1 MSNSFNSQENDEN
14 DDEES
19 EDGDSNDPDENAV
32 ENDKNVEI
40 NDHKEHDMTT
50 GEESDDEAEED
61 YSSNRDE
68 GGNDTGGN
76 SEEVVIISFPTSRKR
91 AYSVCLY
98 ISSPTATPSNNN
110 MISHSNTWRKSRIP
124 RLIQSNRIRNVR
136 PASLVL
142 SHHPYSIIKHFPPI
156 SNNNMKHF
164 QPSRIPRPIAPTN
177 FLRHA
182 K

>member
-1 MSNSFNSQENDEN
+1 MSDVLNFQEDDEN
-14 DDEES
+14 DDGES

-32 ENDKNVEI
+32 ENDKNIEI

-98 ISSPTATPSNNN
+98 ISSPTVTPSNRSI
-110 MISHSNTWRKSRIP
+110 ISYSNTWRKSRIP
-124 RLIQSNRIRNVR
+124 RLIQSNRIR
-136 PASLVL
+136 SLHPSSSVL
-142 SHHPYSIIKHFPPI
+142 SHHPYSIINHFPPI
-156 SNNNMKHF
+156 SSNNMKHF
-164 QPSRIPRPIAPTN
+164 QPSRIPRPIAPTY

>member
-1 MSNSFNSQENDEN
+1 MFDVSNFQEDDEN
-14 DDEES
+14 DDGES

-32 ENDKNVEI
+32 ENDKNIEI

-91 AYSVCLY
+91 AYSCMFIYFFTYCHAFKQQNDKSFKYLEKK
-98 ISSPTATPSNNN
+98 
-110 MISHSNTWRKSRIP
+110 SNT
-124 RLIQSNRIRNVR
+124 QTN
-136 PASLVL
+136 
-142 SHHPYSIIKHFPPI
+142 PI
-156 SNNNMKHF
+156 
-164 QPSRIPRPIAPTN
+164 
-177 FLRHA
+177 
-182 K
+182 

>member
-1 MSNSFNSQENDEN
+1 MFDVSNFQEDDEN
-14 DDEES
+14 DDGES

-32 ENDKNVEI
+32 ENDKNIEI

-98 ISSPTATPSNNN
+98 ISSPTTTPSSYSL
-110 MISHSNTWRKSRIP
+110 ISHPNVVQKSRIP
-124 RLIQSNRIRNVR
+124 RLILPPGIRNIS
-136 PASLVL
+136 PTPLVL
-142 SHHPYSIIKHFPPI
+142 NNYRHYSETKQFPY
-156 SNNNMKHF
+156 
-164 QPSRIPRPIAPTN
+164 
-177 FLRHA
+177 
-182 K
+182 

>member
-1 MSNSFNSQENDEN
+1 
-14 DDEES
+14 
-19 EDGDSNDPDENAV
+19 
-32 ENDKNVEI
+32 
-40 NDHKEHDMTT
+40 MTT

-68 GGNDTGGN
+68 GGNETGGN
-76 SEEVVIISFPTSRKR
+76 DEEVVIISFPTSRKR

-98 ISSPTATPSNNN
+98 ISSPTTTPSSYSL
-110 MISHSNTWRKSRIP
+110 ISHPNVVQKSRIP
-124 RLIQSNRIRNVR
+124 RLILPPGIRNIS
-136 PASLVL
+136 PTPLVL
-142 SHHPYSIIKHFPPI
+142 NNYRHYSETKQFPSLSNLNIKHI
-156 SNNNMKHF
+156 